1 MNNQKQYSTNN
12 NQINSAMSP
21 LMELFPVL
29 FKFGLGVGVAAA
41 KLAINEAGSFLG
53 LDIQKPGIFMNRT
66 VPITEQSVEEIVS
79 NLTNLGKRL
88 QDPRVRE
95 QIQILIQQLEPIVK
109 EAADKLVNIATETL
123 ALGLKDAVA
132 LACEV
137 PPISVFCG
145 MSKVASS
152 GAEALANVTKSGDEL
167 LQEQKKAEAVIKD
180 FKDNVNA
187 IQNAPNNL
195 NSKMNL
201 IQRGGARQI
210 KKHRA
215 STKAAIK
222 RINSSLRS
230 FYNSNKTKR
239 HRSK

>member
-53 LDIQKPGIFMNRT
+53 LDIEKPGLFGFNRS
-66 VPITEQSVEEIVS
+66 VPITEQSVEDIVS
-79 NLTNLGKRL
+79 NLTNLGKKL
-88 QDPRVRE
+88 QDPKVRA
-95 QIQILIQQLEPIVK
+95 QIQILITQLEPIVK
-109 EAADKLVNIATETL
+109 KAADKLVNIATETL

-145 MSKVASS
+145 MSKVAES
-152 GAEALANVTKSGDEL
+152 GAEALASVTKSGDEL
-167 LQEQKKAEAVIKD
+167 LKEQKKADALVDNFKRKINSLENPQMNIK
-180 FKDNVNA
+180 KSN
-187 IQNAPNNL
+187 ILQT
-195 NSKMNL
+195 
-201 IQRGGARQI
+201 GGAKQI

>member
-21 LMELFPVL
+21 LMEMFPVL

-53 LDIQKPGIFMNRT
+53 LDIQKPGIFGFNKS

-79 NLTNLGKRL
+79 NLTNLGKKL
-88 QDPRVRE
+88 QDPKVRA

-109 EAADKLVNIATETL
+109 AAADKLVNIATETL

-152 GAEALANVTKSGDEL
+152 GAEALANVTKSGDDL
-167 LQEQKKAEAVIKD
+167 LQEQKKAKALVDK
-180 FKDNVNA
+180 FKANVNA
-187 IQNAPNNL
+187 IQNAP
-195 NSKMNL
+195 SKMSI